1 MPLNAAFEGPVS
13 PELPW
18 WERAR
23 ECIKAG
29 GLRRLLRG
37 HCSSMKAPHPCWRT
51 LCTGL
56 IFEVVLT
63 SGAGRLWI
71 GLADLFAGNH
81 SARTLLGACE
91 FWIACGSGSTAL
103 PAIARPSDKEQEQTF
118 GEMSNGEAEAE
129 ARRCEQ
135 DQRPD

>member
-1 MPLNAAFEGPVS
+1 VFT
-13 PELPW
+13 
-18 WERAR
+18 
-23 ECIKAG
+23 C
-29 GLRRLLRG
+29 RRFPGRFFRPDG
-37 HCSSMKAPHPCWRT
+37 Q
-51 LCTGL
+51 
-56 IFEVVLT
+56 LT
-63 SGAGRLWI
+63 SAAPPGQAPLI
-71 GLADLFAGNH
+71 PTAADLADLFAGNH